1 MKVLLG
7 LAIAVIVG
15 GAASGH
21 LLGLLAE
28 IQTALSSVTL

>member
-1 MKVLLG
+1 MRTLLG
-7 LAIAVIVG
+7 LAVAVVVG
-15 GAASGH
+15 GAAGGH